1 MYAIGE
7 KMTSKYP
14 IILALG
20 SNSRPIAN
28 MRKAKSLLGRVFHD
42 IGFSREIWTKPIG
55 VKGLHFRNCIACAT
69 TDMDASQVLTKL
81 KEVESLCGRTREESL
96 RNVIKMDVDL
106 LRYDDQR
113 CHEKDWERPY
123 IRQLMKEFEENNL

>member
-7 KMTSKYP
+7 KMTSKHS

-20 SNSRPIAN
+20 SNSRPITN
-28 MRKAKSLLGRVFHD
+28 MRKAKSLLEQVFHD
-42 IGFSREIWTKPIG
+42 IGFSREIWTEPVG
-55 VKGLHFRNCIACAT
+55 VKGTHFRNCIACAT
-69 TDMDASQVLTKL
+69 TDMESSQVLTKL
-81 KEVESLCGRTREESL
+81 KEVESLCGRTQEESL

-106 LRYDDQR
+106 LLYDNQC

-123 IRQLMKEFEENNL
+123 IRQLMKEFKENNL